1 MIKETMISTVGLPAG
16 GYAIRPKTG
25 FGQMKYRTEHDSVGD
40 KNVPEDAYYGVQ
52 TLRAVENFRITGL
65 QMHPEIISSLAYIK
79 KAAAS
84 TNCEIKL
91 LDPKISGAIV
101 KACEENI
108 LSPEDVSRILDPVS
122 MTEPGFSG

>member
-65 QMHPEIISSLAYIK
+65 QMHPEIRREHSEPGRCFPHPGSGQYDRTGILRLSTGCSKDTVRSLSRVRSSL
-79 KAAAS
+79 S
-84 TNCEIKL
+84 
-91 LDPKISGAIV
+91 
-101 KACEENI
+101 ACA
-108 LSPEDVSRILDPVS
+108 
-122 MTEPGFSG
+122 

>member
-40 KNVPEDAYYGVQ
+40 KNVPEDAYYGAE
-52 TLRAVENFRITGL
+52 TRSAVEKFRTTGL

-79 KAAAS
+79 KAAAI

>member
-65 QMHPEIISSLAYIK
+65 QMHPEIISSLGCIRRSSAALPISK
-79 KAAAS
+79 KPRRSQTARS
-84 TNCEIKL
+84 NFWIRR
-91 LDPKISGAIV
+91 
-101 KACEENI
+101 
-108 LSPEDVSRILDPVS
+108 SPERS
-122 MTEPGFSG
+122 